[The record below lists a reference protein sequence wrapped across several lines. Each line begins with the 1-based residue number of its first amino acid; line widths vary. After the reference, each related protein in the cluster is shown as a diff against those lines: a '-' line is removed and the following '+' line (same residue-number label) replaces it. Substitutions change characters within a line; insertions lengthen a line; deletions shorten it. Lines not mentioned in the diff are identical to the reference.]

1 MKHDRDHD
9 YDNAERAISVKNH
22 EQYTAQSA
30 GVQFGVLPERLTDI
44 PALAAEIRA
53 GQSKPAKLHP
63 WRRGPSCQT
72 NKALRS
78 YKKIKADRNRQGESD
93 AQ

>member
-1 MKHDRDHD
+1 MSRARDPD
-9 YDNAERAISVKNH
+9 LTLIDIENAVSVKNH

-44 PALAAEIRA
+44 PALAADIR
-53 GQSKPAKLHP
+53 KPAKLHP

-72 NKALRS
+72 NKALSS
-78 YKKIKADRNRQGESD
+78 YKKIKRDRE
-93 AQ
+93 AVK

>member
-1 MKHDRDHD
+1 MTRTRDPELTRLD
-9 YDNAERAISVKNH
+9 IENAVSVKNH

-30 GVQFGVLPERLTDI
+30 GVQFGLLPERQADI

-53 GQSKPAKLHP
+53 STRPAKLHP

-78 YKKIKADRNRQGESD
+78 YKKIKRDRE
-93 AQ
+93 AVK